1 MILEEWALILF
12 TLLAQM
18 SVGSFWVLG
27 AVHYYAKRKAGEE
40 EADRMADRAL
50 LAVGPLLILALL
62 ASLLHLGDPL
72 NAFRAVANISSS
84 WLSRE
89 ILAGVLFAIVG
100 GLFAIFQ
107 WRKIG
112 SISLRS
118 VLAVLAAVI
127 GFFLILSMSMV
138 YMLPTQPSWD
148 TIATPIGFFSTTL
161 LLGSLAM
168 GVAYTANYLY
178 TVRKEKEGQE
188 VQLQLLRGSLRG
200 IAVISLLLLAIQLV
214 LAPIYIA
221 TLSTGELA
229 AQESASMLT
238 DEYGTV
244 FILRLVLS
252 VVGAGLFA
260 SLLYQGASGETKVGT
275 LANLAYVAFAIVLV
289 AEVMGR
295 YLFYAIQVPIGI

>member
-27 AVHYYAKRKAGEE
+27 AVHYYANRKAGEE

-50 LAVGPLLILALL
+50 LAVGPLLLLALL

-89 ILAGVLFAIVG
+89 ILSVVLFAIVG

-112 SISLRS
+112 SSGLRM
-118 VLAVLAAVI
+118 VLAVLAAII

-148 TIATPIGFFSTTL
+148 TVATPIAFFSTTL

-168 GVAYTANYLY
+168 GVAFTANYLY
-178 TVRKEKEGQE
+178 TIRKEEEGQE

-200 IAVISLLLLAIQLV
+200 IAVTSLLMLAIQLV
-214 LAPIYIA
+214 VAPLYIA
-221 TLSTGELA
+221 TLSTGDQA
-229 AQESASMLT
+229 AQQSASMLT
-238 DEYGTV
+238 DEYSTV
-244 FILRLVLS
+244 FILRLILS
-252 VVGAGLFA
+252 VVGAGLFTL
-260 SLLYQGASGETKVGT
+260 LLYQGASGETKVGT

>member
-27 AVHYYAKRKAGEE
+27 AVHYYANRKAGEE

-89 ILAGVLFAIVG
+89 ILAGVLFAIFG
-100 GLFAIFQ
+100 GLFAILQ

-112 SISLRS
+112 SFGLRS
-118 VLAVLAAVI
+118 VLAVLAAII

-138 YMLPTQPSWD
+138 YMLPTQPSWNS
-148 TIATPIGFFSTTL
+148 IATPIAFFSTTL

-168 GVAYTANYLY
+168 GVAFTANYLY
-178 TVRKEKEGQE
+178 TLRKEEAGQE

-200 IAVISLLLLAIQLV
+200 IAATSVLMLAIQLV
-214 LAPIYIA
+214 VAPLYIA
-221 TLSTGELA
+221 TLSTGEGA
-229 AQESASMLT
+229 AQESAAMLT
-238 DEYGTV
+238 GDYGTV
-244 FILRLVLS
+244 FILRLIWS

-260 SLLYQGASGETKVGT
+260 ILLYQGASGETKVGT
-275 LANLAYVAFAIVLV
+275 LANLAYVAFAIVLI

-295 YLFYAIQVPIGI
+295 YLFYAIQVPVGI

>member
-27 AVHYYAKRKAGEE
+27 AVHYYANRKAGEE

-112 SISLRS
+112 SPGLRS
-118 VLAVLAAVI
+118 VLAVLAAII

-161 LLGSLAM
+161 LLGSFAM
-168 GVAYTANYLY
+168 GVAFTANYLY
-178 TVRKEKEGQE
+178 TLRKKKGEQE
-188 VQLQLLRGSLRG
+188 IQLQLLRGSLRG
-200 IAVISLLLLAIQLV
+200 IAVTSLVLLAIQLLV
-214 LAPIYIA
+214 APIYVA

-229 AQESASMLT
+229 AQESASLLT
-238 DEYGTV
+238 GDYSTV
-244 FILRLVLS
+244 FILRMVLS

-260 SLLYQGASGETKVGT
+260 LLLFQGASGETKVGT